1 MTYYIG
7 IDLGTTNSA
16 ISVYD
21 GENVRVQ
28 KSRQGENDVTPSVI
42 YIDKKGK
49 KMVGAKAYQ
58 QLGRKDNKN
67 VAKQFKRFMG
77 TGTKIDFAGE
87 SMTPVEC
94 SAEILRELMRCVPE
108 EIANSEDKVT
118 VITVPAAFD
127 QMQNADT
134 KEAAQLA
141 NIGKVA
147 LMQEPVAAIMAAVK
161 DTNKNGSFVIFDIG
175 GGTLD
180 VAIATCFNGK
190 VDVIAHGGIAMC
202 GGADMDMHIVDNII
216 IPWIE
221 EHYNVPSPM
230 RGIRKYEEMLK
241 IARYQAEQ
249 AKIEL
254 SSSDSADI
262 YGSLFGMDEDGE
274 EIELDISIDRDTYNP
289 LIDPLIDEA
298 IEAARATIKK
308 SGIAITDFD
317 RIVFIGGPSKY
328 KYLRDRVERELGI
341 KAEEIGK
348 VNPMTA
354 VSEGAAIF
362 AETIDWSSTVHNRKG
377 SHAEAQTSDDLGLS
391 FKYDSRT
398 TDNQAKIGVKMK
410 KNVSGYTFQICSVDS
425 GWDSGMLPLQNGKL
439 LRVPLTKNGV
449 NTFEIFVYDDASRK
463 VKLENEKITIT
474 QTKASIG
481 SILASHSIGIE
492 VKESA
497 FNDNTT
503 LDFLVKEGDKLPVE
517 GKKIYKATETVKSGS
532 GKAIVFK
539 MWEGEI
545 TDDVTNN
552 RYIGCM
558 SISGDDFE
566 YGTIKSGAEL
576 VFEYKINEAGS
587 VNVNV
592 TIPSLDDATFD
603 SGKNFYKHDD
613 EQLDMNDSD
622 TIDTIASEGET
633 VMNKADSMAENVNDE
648 RLTKVQKLAQEAI
661 DLQDAPSID
670 PEAVKKNNDNLL
682 EAKKLLDQV
691 RKDNLRPMRE
701 RDLSEARTRF
711 EEEIMPIATAVEKK
725 EIRDMLNL
733 AEKVIEREDKT
744 FENTISSIH
753 GKCTAIEFMRSDKFA
768 VGLFQYYRQNRHLF
782 VDKRKLAALVSEG
795 EEAIANGEFKKLR
808 NIIIQ
813 MFQIMRKD
821 SSSEG
826 LNDIANIMR
835 G

>member
-21 GENVRVQ
+21 GENVHVQ

-42 YIDKKGK
+42 YIDKKDK
-49 KMVGAKAYQ
+49 MMVGAKAYQ

-77 TGTKIDFAGE
+77 TGTSIDFAGR
-87 SMTPVEC
+87 SMTPVDC

-108 EIANSEDKVT
+108 EIANSEDKAT

-127 QMQNADT
+127 QRQNEAT
-134 KEAAQLA
+134 KEAAKKA

-147 LMQEPVAAIMAAVK
+147 LMQEPVAAIMAAMK
-161 DTNKNGSFVIFDIG
+161 DINKNGSFIIFDIG

-180 VAIATCFNGK
+180 VAIATSYNGK

-202 GGADMDMHIVDNII
+202 GGADMDRRIVDNII

-221 EHYNVPSPM
+221 DHYNVPKQM
-230 RGIRKYEEMLK
+230 RGNKYEEMLK
-241 IARYQAEQ
+241 IARYHAEQ

-254 SSSDSADI
+254 SSSDTADI
-262 YGSLFGMDEDGE
+262 YGSLYGMDEDGE
-274 EIELDISIDRDTYNP
+274 EIELDIPIDREKFNP
-289 LIDPLIDEA
+289 LIDPLIEEA

-308 SGIAITDFD
+308 SGISPLDFD
-317 RIVFIGGPSKY
+317 RIIFIGGPSKY

-341 KAEEIGK
+341 KAEDAVK

-362 AETIDWSSTVHNRKG
+362 AETIDWTNEEHNRKG
-377 SHAEAQTSDDLGLS
+377 SHSEALSSDDLGLS
-391 FKYDSRT
+391 FKYESRT
-398 TDNQAKIGVKMK
+398 TDKQAKIGIKMK
-410 KNVSGYTFQICSVDS
+410 KSVFGYTFQICSVDS
-425 GWDSGMLPLQNGKL
+425 GWDSGMLPLQNGKI

-463 VKLENEKITIT
+463 VRLENQKITIT
-474 QTKASIG
+474 LTKASIG
-481 SILASHSIGIE
+481 SILASHSIGVE
-492 VKESA
+492 VKESN
-497 FNDNTT
+497 FRDDTT

-517 GKKIYKATETVKSGS
+517 GERTYKATETIKAGS
-532 GKAIVFK
+532 DNALIFK

-545 TDDVTNN
+545 TDEVSNN

-558 SISGDDFE
+558 KITGDDFE
-566 YGTIKSGAEL
+566 YGSIKRNAEL
-576 VFEYKINEAGS
+576 IFAYKINEAGS
-587 VNVNV
+587 VEVHV

-613 EQLDMNDSD
+613 EQLDMNDRDTVD
-622 TIDTIASEGET
+622 TISNEGER
-633 VMNKADSMAENVNDE
+633 VMDKADEIAENVSDE
-648 RLTKVQKLAQEAI
+648 RLSKVRKFARDAI
-661 DLQDAPSID
+661 DLQNATSID
-670 PEAVKKNNDNLL
+670 PEMVKKNNDNLL

-691 RKDNLRPMRE
+691 RKDNLRPMRKN
-701 RDLSEARTRF
+701 DLKKAQQLVEDV
-711 EEEIMPIATAVEKK
+711 EPIASATEKQ
-725 EIRDMLNL
+725 EIRDMLKL
-733 AEKVIEREDKT
+733 AEKVIDREDKT
-744 FENTISSIH
+744 FESTISNIE
-753 GKCTAIEFMRSDKFA
+753 GKCLFINFNRSDKF
-768 VGLFQYYRQNRHLF
+768 VSGWFQYYRQNRYLF
-782 VDKRKLAALVSEG
+782 TDRKRANELISEG
-795 EEAIANGEFKKLR
+795 EAAIVNDDYQKLR
-808 NIIIQ
+808 KIIIQ
-813 MFQIMRKD
+813 LIQILRSDNK
-821 SSSEG
+821 SEG
-826 LNDIANIMR
+826 MSDIANIMR

>member
-21 GENVRVQ
+21 GENVHVQ

-42 YIDKKGK
+42 YIDKKDK
-49 KMVGAKAYQ
+49 MMVGAKAYQ

-77 TGTKIDFAGE
+77 TGTSIDFAGR
-87 SMTPVEC
+87 SMTPVDC

-108 EIANSEDKVT
+108 EIANSEDKAT

-127 QMQNADT
+127 QRQNEAT
-134 KEAAQLA
+134 KEAAKKA

-147 LMQEPVAAIMAAVK
+147 LMQEPVAAIMAAMK
-161 DTNKNGSFVIFDIG
+161 DINKNGSFIIFDIG

-180 VAIATCFNGK
+180 VAIATSYNGK

-202 GGADMDMHIVDNII
+202 GGADMDRRIVDNII

-221 EHYNVPSPM
+221 DHYNVPERM
-230 RGIRKYEEMLK
+230 RGSKYEEMLK
-241 IARYQAEQ
+241 IARYHAEQ

-254 SSSDSADI
+254 SSSETADI
-262 YGSLFGMDEDGE
+262 YGSLYGMDEDGE
-274 EIELDISIDRDTYNP
+274 EIELDIPINRDRFNP
-289 LIDPLIDEA
+289 LIDPLIEEA

-308 SGIAITDFD
+308 SGLSPLDFD
-317 RIVFIGGPSKY
+317 RIIFIGGPSKY

-341 KAEEIGK
+341 KAEDAVK

-362 AETIDWSSTVHNRKG
+362 AETIDWTNEEHNRKG
-377 SHAEAQTSDDLGLS
+377 SHSEALSSDDLGLS
-391 FKYDSRT
+391 FKYESRT
-398 TDNQAKIGVKMK
+398 TDKQAKIGIKMK
-410 KNVSGYTFQICSVDS
+410 KSVFGYTFQICSVDS
-425 GWDSGMLPLQNGKL
+425 GWDSGMLPLQNGKML
-439 LRVPLTKNGV
+439 KVPLAKNGV

-463 VKLENEKITIT
+463 VRLENERITIT
-474 QTKASIG
+474 LTKASIG
-481 SILASHSIGIE
+481 SILASHSIGVE
-492 VKESA
+492 VRESN
-497 FNDNTT
+497 FRDDTT

-517 GKKIYKATETVKSGS
+517 GEKTYKATETIKAGS
-532 GKAIVFK
+532 DNAIIFK

-545 TDDVTNN
+545 TDEVANN

-558 SISGDDFE
+558 KITGDDFE
-566 YGTIKSGAEL
+566 YGSIKRNAEL
-576 VFEYKINEAGS
+576 IFAYKINEAGS
-587 VNVNV
+587 VEVHV

-613 EQLDMNDSD
+613 EQLDMNDRD
-622 TIDTIASEGET
+622 TIDTIANEGER
-633 VMNKADSMAENVNDE
+633 VMDKADEMAENVRDE
-648 RLTKVQKLAQEAI
+648 RLSKVRKFASDAIKLQN
-661 DLQDAPSID
+661 APSID
-670 PEAVKKNNDNLL
+670 PEMVKKNNDNLL
-682 EAKKLLDQV
+682 EAKKILNQI

-701 RDLSEARTRF
+701 NDLKKAQQLF
-711 EEEIMPIATAVEKK
+711 EDVEPIASATEKQ
-725 EIRDMLNL
+725 EIRDMLKL

-744 FENTISSIH
+744 FESTISNIE
-753 GKCTAIEFMRSDKFA
+753 GKCLFINFNKSDKF
-768 VGLFQYYRQNRHLF
+768 VSGWFQYYRQNRYLF
-782 VDKRKLAALVSEG
+782 TDRKRANELISEG
-795 EEAIANGEFKKLR
+795 EAAIVNDDYQKLR
-808 NIIIQ
+808 KIIIQ
-813 MFQIMRKD
+813 LLQILRSD
-821 SSSEG
+821 SKGEG
-826 LNDIANIMR
+826 ISDIANIMR

>member
-16 ISVYD
+16 ISIYD

-42 YIDKKGK
+42 YIDKKDK
-49 KMVGAKAYQ
+49 MMVGAKAYQ

-77 TGTKIDFAGE
+77 TGTSIDFAGRR
-87 SMTPVEC
+87 MTPVEC
-94 SAEILRELMRCVPE
+94 SAEILRELMRCIPE
-108 EIANSEDKVT
+108 EIANTDDKAT

-127 QMQNADT
+127 QRQNEAT
-134 KEAAQLA
+134 KEAAKIA

-147 LMQEPVAAIMAAVK
+147 LMQEPVAAIMAAMK
-161 DTNKNGSFVIFDIG
+161 DTNKNGSFIIFDIG

-180 VAIATCFNGK
+180 VAIATCLNGK

-216 IPWIE
+216 IPWIT

-230 RGIRKYEEMLK
+230 RGRKKYEEMLK
-241 IARYQAEQ
+241 IARYHAEQ

-254 SSSDSADI
+254 SSSDTADI
-262 YGSLFGMDEDGE
+262 YGSLYGMDEDDE
-274 EIELDISIDRDTYNP
+274 EIELDITIDREAYNP

-298 IEAARATIKK
+298 IEAARKTIKK
-308 SGIAITDFD
+308 SGMAPTDFEK
-317 RIVFIGGPSKY
+317 IIFIGGPSKY

-341 KAEEIGK
+341 KAEEVGK

-362 AETIDWSSTVHNRKG
+362 AETIDWSNEEHNRKG
-377 SHAEAQTSDDLGLS
+377 SHAEALSSDDLGLS
-391 FKYDSRT
+391 FKYESRT
-398 TDNQAKIGVKMK
+398 TEKQARIAVRME
-410 KNVSGYTFQICSVDS
+410 KNVKGYTYQICSVDS
-425 GWDSGMLPLQNGKL
+425 GWDSGMLPLQNGKM
-439 LRVPLTKNGV
+439 LRVPLAKDGV
-449 NTFEIFVYDDASRK
+449 NTFEIFVYDNASRK
-463 VKLENEKITIT
+463 LKLDNEKITIT
-474 QTKASIG
+474 LTKASIG

-492 VKESA
+492 VKESN
-497 FNDNTT
+497 FRDDTT

-517 GKKIYKATETVKSGS
+517 GEKVFKAAETIKAGS
-532 GKAIVFK
+532 GNALVFK

-545 TDDVTNN
+545 TDEVTNN

-558 SISGDDFE
+558 KISGDDFE
-566 YGTIKSGAEL
+566 YGSIKRDAEL
-576 VFEYKINEAGS
+576 IFAYKINEAGS
-587 VNVNV
+587 VEVHV

-622 TIDTIASEGET
+622 TIDTIANEGESI
-633 VMNKADSMAENVNDE
+633 MNKAEEMADNIDDE
-648 RLTKVQKLAQEAI
+648 RLAKVRKFAQDAI

-682 EAKKLLDQV
+682 EAKKILDQV

-701 RDLSEARTRF
+701 SDLDKARQVF
-711 EEEIMPIATAVEKK
+711 KEVESMATITEKQ
-725 EIRDMLNL
+725 EIRDMLKL
-733 AEKVIEREDKT
+733 AEKVIEREDRT
-744 FENTISSIH
+744 FESTIGDIH
-753 GKCTAIEFMRSDKFA
+753 SKCIFIKFNKSDKF
-768 VGLFQYYRQNRHLF
+768 VSGWFQYYRQNRYLF
-782 VDKRKLAALVSEG
+782 TDKQRANEIIAEG
-795 EEAIANGEFKKLR
+795 ELAIANDDYQKLR
-808 NIIIQ
+808 KVVVQ
-813 MFQIMRKD
+813 LTQILRRD
-821 SSSEG
+821 TRSEG
-826 LNDIANIMR
+826 ITDIVNVMR